1 MSSDHPKAFHILS
14 KSLAPDDANNVR
26 CAVFLRWRT
35 RGLRGLFVAVVLL
48 AAAIVG
54 TPAHAQNALCPTSAG
69 GTPGIMFQGSTCTNS
84 SGSTGAYSNA
94 ALASESL
101 SQFTQGSSQDT
112 TKATMSA
119 VSDRRAAET
128 ERCPDGFTRVNGIC
142 VPATSAARFVPEATD
157 PTLASM
163 PAVLMA
169 FAPASPL
176 LTKAPVAE
184 PAHWAF
190 WTQGYGEYTQLS
202 GQSPGLGEFSTLSLN
217 VKSTS
222 WAGGVLS
229 GADVTYRNLAHAGD
243 GLILGLLG
251 GYEAASVSL
260 SATSTSSIASTPNGF
275 STMTAHLSGPV
286 TGAYASYF
294 NGGFSTDLA
303 FKVEFY
309 DMGLSFTDLLGFAGT
324 GGGFTGTVPF
334 SGSGSTW
341 LNVYT
346 TSGNVNYRIPIDRSF
361 WVEPTGGFVYSV
373 SNFASGADQFG
384 LADGSVLR
392 LQGGNRFG
400 FDSIWNGTRVT
411 TVLTGLMYDDVLVT
425 GGVLPNA
432 ANPVIFGDQGKLRG
446 EGILAF
452 NFYKTNGVSYLLQ
465 GDIQGGQGLFA
476 AGGKGGFRVAW

>member
-1 MSSDHPKAFHILS
+1 MMSSDHPKAHRIPSTSCVALHGVHDRGYKIL
-14 KSLAPDDANNVR
+14 LA
-26 CAVFLRWRT
+26 
-35 RGLRGLFVAVVLL
+35 GLRCLFAVAVLL
-48 AAAIVG
+48 AAALVG

-69 GTPGIMFQGSTCTNS
+69 GQTGIGFQGSTCTNS
-84 SGSTGAYSNA
+84 SGTTGAYSNA

-142 VPATSAARFVPEATD
+142 VPATSASRFAPEATD
-157 PTLASM
+157 PTLTSM
-163 PAVLMA
+163 PATLMA
-169 FAPASPL
+169 FAPTNPI
-176 LTKAPVAE
+176 LTKAPVVE
-184 PAHWAF
+184 PPHWAF
-190 WTQGYGEYTQLS
+190 WTQGYGEYEQLS
-202 GQSPGLGEFSTLSLN
+202 GQSPGLGEFSTLSLS

-222 WAGGVLS
+222 WAGGALS
-229 GADVTYRNLAHAGD
+229 GTDVTYRNLAHAGD

-251 GYEAASVSL
+251 GYEVANVSL
-260 SATSTSSIASTPNGF
+260 SATSISSVASTPNGF
-275 STMTAHLSGPV
+275 STTTAHLSGPV

-303 FKVEFY
+303 FKVELY

-324 GGGFTGTVPF
+324 SFTGTVPF

-346 TSGNVNYRIPIDRSF
+346 TSGNVNYRIPIDRNF

-373 SNFASGADQFG
+373 SNFGPGADQLG

-392 LQGGNRFG
+392 LQGGDRLG

-411 TVLTGLMYDDVLVT
+411 TVLTGLLYDDVLVT

-452 NFYKTNGVSYLLQ
+452 SFYKADGVSYLLQ

-476 AGGKGGFRVAW
+476 AGGKGGVRIAW

>member
-1 MSSDHPKAFHILS
+1 
-14 KSLAPDDANNVR
+14 
-26 CAVFLRWRT
+26 
-35 RGLRGLFVAVVLL
+35 
-48 AAAIVG
+48 
-54 TPAHAQNALCPTSAG
+54 
-69 GTPGIMFQGSTCTNS
+69 MFQGSTCTNS

-142 VPATSAARFVPEATD
+142 VPATSAARFAPEATD

-346 TSGNVNYRIPIDRSF
+346 KTGNVNYRIPIDRSF

-411 TVLTGLMYDDVLVT
+411 TVLTGLLYDDVLVT

-476 AGGKGGFRVAW
+476 AGGKGGFRIAW